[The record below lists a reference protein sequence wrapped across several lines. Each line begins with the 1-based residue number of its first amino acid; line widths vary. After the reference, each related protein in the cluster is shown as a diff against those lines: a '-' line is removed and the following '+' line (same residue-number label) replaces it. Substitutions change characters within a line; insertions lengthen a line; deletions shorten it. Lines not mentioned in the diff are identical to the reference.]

1 MNDVPVAAENKEEES
16 TEACD
21 FVELGE
27 VSEETKGSIGGVYD
41 GAFGYWH

>member
-1 MNDVPVAAENKEEES
+1 MNDVAVAAENKEES

-27 VSEETKGSIGGVYD
+27 VTEETKGLLGSFYD
-41 GAFGYWH
+41 GAFGYWR

>member
-1 MNDVPVAAENKEEES
+1 MNDVLVAAENKEES

-27 VSEETKGSIGGVYD
+27 VTEVTKGAWGRTYD
-41 GAFGYWH
+41 GVPLGLWG